1 MSKLLVM
8 LSFLVSPMIANA
20 YPVYVCEDAKSC
32 VVDAK
37 TLREFQRLG
46 GLSSCGVIP
55 GEYGVKVVDRNG
67 KLLGYKC
74 VWESP
79 PGM

>member
-8 LSFLVSPMIANA
+8 LSFLAAPMVANA
-20 YPVYVCEDAKSC
+20 FPVLVCNDARSC
-32 VVDAK
+32 AVDAK
-37 TLREFQRLG
+37 TLAEFQKLG

-55 GEYGVKVVDRNG
+55 GEYTLKVVDRNG
-67 KLLGYKC
+67 KLIGYKC
-74 VWESP
+74 VWASP